1 MDRVFWAHLTAA
13 SHAQSSG
20 AMQGHAGPCGP
31 GGAVRP
37 RLVLM
42 RPCHSTEVET
52 EAPTPGQPGGGGF
65 GETGVSLAKALHGAR
80 VFCWPT
86 EKAGKVGLDYHS
98 SWAGSSCLIREWG
111 GSQYPDFRVL
121 SRRLGNCL
129 LRGEE
134 RAEMQGWECKQ
145 LAEETYM
152 RFGPGPLKEPGPFSC
167 ST

>member
-1 MDRVFWAHLTAA
+1 
-13 SHAQSSG
+13 
-20 AMQGHAGPCGP
+20 
-31 GGAVRP
+31 
-37 RLVLM
+37 M

-129 LRGEE
+129 LGGEE

-152 RFGPGPLKEPGPFSC
+152 CFGPGPLKEPGPFSC